1 MPGCINNHTGE
12 SMFINNKYSRWYYTI
27 IEYRKNNPFNGYVER
42 HHIIPKSLGGNNKKE
57 NIVALTA
64 REHFICH
71 RLLVKMTSGRDKMK
85 MSYAI
90 RCLVNQENTHQQR
103 YKISSRTYAAII
115 STTKNSISEYQ
126 TGENNPYYGKKHS
139 DEIKA
144 KMREKRALQDPPLLG
159 KNHSNK
165 TKEKLRLANKKQFQD
180 PAQIE
185 MRKKYTLE
193 QMQDPSRRYAAGNG
207 KRGKKWYYCPA
218 TKKCSRFFPNE
229 VPAGYIEGRIIKK

>member
-1 MPGCINNHTGE
+1 
-12 SMFINNKYSRWYYTI
+12 
-27 IEYRKNNPFNGYVER
+27 
-42 HHIIPKSLGGNNKKE
+42 
-57 NIVALTA
+57 
-64 REHFICH
+64 
-71 RLLVKMTSGRDKMK
+71 
-85 MSYAI
+85 
-90 RCLVNQENTHQQR
+90 
-103 YKISSRTYAAII
+103 
-115 STTKNSISEYQ
+115 
-126 TGENNPYYGKKHS
+126 
-139 DEIKA
+139 
-144 KMREKRALQDPPLLG
+144 MREKRALQDPPLLG
-159 KNHSNK
+159 KNHSNE